1 MKQFINAYLW
11 FEKFVPGLLFVS
23 IFSIMLLEI
32 ISRSVFDKSFAWS
45 TEYCR
50 YALVWVTFL
59 GAVYVRRENSHIQVV
74 FLHQYLERTGRRKL
88 LFLVNL
94 VRSLVAIA
102 FWAFLAI
109 YGYRL
114 SERTIKFYSSAMSL
128 SQYWLY
134 ISTAICGVFGVVME
148 IITLIKLFPGGSG
161 DAAVAPRDGGAE
173 GGS

>member
-1 MKQFINAYLW
+1 MHKLVKAYLW

-23 IFSIMLLEI
+23 IFLIMLLEI
-32 ISRSVFDKSFAWS
+32 ISRGLFAKSFAWS

-59 GAVYVRRENSHIQVV
+59 GAVYVRREGSHIQVV
-74 FLHQYLERTGRRKL
+74 FLHEYLQRNRHRKL
-88 LFLVNL
+88 LFAVNL
-94 VRSLVAIA
+94 IRHLVALA
-102 FWAFLAI
+102 FWLFLAV

-114 SERTIKFYSSAMSL
+114 SERTVKFLSSAMAL

-134 ISTAICGVFGVVME
+134 ISTSVCGVFAGAME
-148 IITLIKLFPGGSG
+148 AINLVRLFIPGGRPPAG
-161 DAAVAPRDGGAE
+161 AAPKGAGE